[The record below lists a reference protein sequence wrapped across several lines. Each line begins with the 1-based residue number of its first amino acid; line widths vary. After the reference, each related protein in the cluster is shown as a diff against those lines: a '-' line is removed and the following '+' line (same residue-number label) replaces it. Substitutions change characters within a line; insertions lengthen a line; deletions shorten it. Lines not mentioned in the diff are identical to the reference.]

1 MGLFQKKPDVTTSA
15 PLYTIGADRTFLII
29 GLGNPGKQYDST
41 RHNIGFAS
49 LDDFASRNDFPEWS
63 LKKDLKSSITIKQMG
78 QSRVVLAKPTTFMN
92 ASGEAAQAVQ
102 RFYKVDNTS
111 TMVVY
116 DDLAIKFGQIRAR
129 VGGSDAGHNG
139 IKSLITHIGESFGR
153 LRVGIAN
160 GFSANADTSDF
171 VLGKFTKEEKVV
183 LPAVIKESGVMLTEY
198 LYSGQ
203 LPHETREVS

>member
-1 MGLFQKKPDVTTSA
+1 MGLFQKKPDVTSSA

-29 GLGNPGKQYDST
+29 GLGNPGKEYNGT

-49 LDDFASRNDFPEWS
+49 LDDFASRNDFPDWS
-63 LKKDLKSSITIKQMG
+63 IKKELKSSIAIKQMG
-78 QSRVVLAKPTTFMN
+78 QSRVILAKPTTFMN

-102 RFYKVDNTS
+102 RFYKLDNTS
-111 TMVVY
+111 SLAIY
-116 DDLAIKFGQIRAR
+116 DDLALRFGQIRAR

-139 IKSLITHIGESFGR
+139 IKSLISHIGESFGR
-153 LRVGIAN
+153 LRIGIAN
-160 GFSANADTSDF
+160 DFSANADTSEF
-171 VLGKFTKEEKVV
+171 VLGKFTKEEKGS
-183 LPAVIKESGVMLTEY
+183 LPAIIKESGVMLTEY